1 MDIDVITE
9 PPPLPLTTNDFLLLN
24 DVIDVE
30 GEMRVVRLAS
40 AVFGSMCLNCCDCDI
55 LLLLPLMV
63 FAAVTA
69 VVVVVD
75 VAVVVVFASSFSTLQ
90 QWRLL
95 NEHSRR
101 DTIT

>member
-1 MDIDVITE
+1 MEIDVITE
-9 PPPLPLTTNDFLLLN
+9 PPPLPFTTNDFLLLN

-63 FAAVTA
+63 FAAD
-69 VVVVVD
+69 VVVEVD
-75 VAVVVVFASSFSTLQ
+75 DAVVVVFASSFSTLQ
-90 QWRLL
+90 
-95 NEHSRR
+95 
-101 DTIT
+101 

>member
-1 MDIDVITE
+1 MEIDVITE
-9 PPPLPLTTNDFLLLN
+9 PPPLPFTTNDFLLLN

-40 AVFGSMCLNCCDCDI
+40 AVFGSMCLNCWDCEI

-63 FAAVTA
+63 FVA
-69 VVVVVD
+69 VVVVD

-95 NEHSRR
+95 NEHSGR